1 MKNILNTI
9 ILFFIFTASFESYAQ
24 QDKLGAIER
33 KIQSIADT
41 FSMKYPGYTISLA
54 FGEAAN
60 FTVRQDIMYF
70 KISLPGIDDLKA
82 NAKLSQAVDKVSSTD
97 NYYSKILGHQIN
109 LFLINALILKEDSLI
124 SQGKEQTAI
133 KTLIQQI
140 VLSDIKYCAR
150 FTDTYIFDKL
160 EKQHYTNGIIQE
172 MKGLLFHPFKT
183 REEARIIISTRKPEY
198 SIHDTIGYKNKVK
211 QYHSLLQEYKGYEN
225 RLKEYTAKAKA
236 ANVSIEEWLNAHD
249 TTGFKETFRAC
260 LKQKSELETYTGK
273 ISNWMHNAEKSKMPL
288 MHWLDSMQASQDTLF
303 VRRYVQ
309 EILNLVPLLHA
320 IGQNY
325 LNELA
330 PDIEQ
335 LIATVKLSEEDK
347 KEASLQLARMQY
359 KGYEK
364 NIIEDI
370 GNTIKQTDATDYS
383 TLYKLFEK
391 LVYINTQESYYA
403 TSPLLLNQN
412 DFNDL
417 ITTAPINARFFVQLK
432 QYIRNFPWN
441 EKLEIKELEKKG
453 IYIYSFNDPWDVN
466 NYLPKD
472 FLKQIYQ
479 WMITN
484 RGKYEIAQEK

>member
-1 MKNILNTI
+1 
-9 ILFFIFTASFESYAQ
+9 
-24 QDKLGAIER
+24 
-33 KIQSIADT
+33 
-41 FSMKYPGYTISLA
+41 
-54 FGEAAN
+54 
-60 FTVRQDIMYF
+60 
-70 KISLPGIDDLKA
+70 
-82 NAKLSQAVDKVSSTD
+82 
-97 NYYSKILGHQIN
+97 
-109 LFLINALILKEDSLI
+109 
-124 SQGKEQTAI
+124 
-133 KTLIQQI
+133 
-140 VLSDIKYCAR
+140 
-150 FTDTYIFDKL
+150 
-160 EKQHYTNGIIQE
+160 

-183 REEARIIISTRKPEY
+183 REEARIIISTSKPEY
-198 SIHDTIGYKNKVK
+198 SIYDTIGYKNKVK

-236 ANVSIEEWLNAHD
+236 ANVSVEEWLNAHD

-273 ISNWMHNAEKSKMPL
+273 INNWMHNAEKSKMPL
-288 MHWLDSMQASQDTLF
+288 RRWLDSMQASQDTLF

-309 EILNLVPLLHA
+309 ETLNLVPLLHA

-335 LIATVKLSEEDK
+335 LITTGKLSEDDK

-370 GNTIKQTDATDYS
+370 GNTIKQTDATDYN

-403 TSPLLLNQN
+403 TSPLLLNRNTWGDHLNQATIGARIFMQLDN
-412 DFNDL
+412 YIKNLPFDKKQL
-417 ITTAPINARFFVQLK
+417 IDKVSEGGKYDVIINEMVID
-432 QYIRNFPWN
+432 Y
-441 EKLEIKELEKKG
+441 ELGE
-453 IYIYSFNDPWDVN
+453 P
-466 NYLPKD
+466 

-479 WMITN
+479 WMIAN
-484 RGKYEIAQEK
+484 RGKYEIAKE